1 MVGTKRAEPRD
12 RLQVTPFC
20 KLDFLKFDRS
30 HKTALGEVYTTL
42 KRTRLSPTITT
53 STFGAQ
59 RLFSSLSTTFQRS
72 AARTATN
79 NQSLLSCTVFLI
91 TTRTYAK
98 KKMPPKK
105 AAKEE
110 KILLGR
116 PGNNLKSGIVCCSAV
131 DLCKMLKISGRS
143 GQRWEVHTLSS
154 YHQMSPWKSC
164 RKKKCLPLTVYY

>member
-1 MVGTKRAEPRD
+1 VIGFSREQFQLQNRSAISIRRTKLRRERF
-12 RLQVTPFC
+12 T
-20 KLDFLKFDRS
+20 
-30 HKTALGEVYTTL
+30 TTL

-53 STFGAQ
+53 SLLGAQ
-59 RLFSSLSTTFQRS
+59 RLFSSLLPTFQRS

-79 NQSLLSCTVFLI
+79 NQSLLSCTVFLT
-91 TTRTYAK
+91 TTRSYAKK

-131 DLCKMLKISGRS
+131 DLYEMLTIFRS
-143 GQRWEVHTLSS
+143 ALPTLASLLS
-154 YHQMSPWKSC
+154 FKLSPNVTLET
-164 RKKKCLPLTVYY
+164 LP

>member
-1 MVGTKRAEPRD
+1 MSPCEVISSGISAHLVPISRD
-12 RLQVTPFC
+12 NLQIAPPAAKSTSEFHS
-20 KLDFLKFDRS
+20 S
-30 HKTALGEVYTTL
+30 HKTAQGEVYTTL
-42 KRTRLSPTITT
+42 KRTRLLPTVTT

-59 RLFSSLSTTFQRS
+59 RLFSSLSTPFQRS

-79 NQSLLSCTVFLI
+79 NQSLFSCTVFLA
-91 TTRTYAK
+91 TSRTYAK

-131 DLCKMLKISGRS
+131 NLCQILTIFRS
-143 GQRWEVHTLSS
+143 VLPTWGNPHSSKLSPNVTLEI
-154 YHQMSPWKSC
+154 
-164 RKKKCLPLTVYY
+164 LP